1 MYIANESEKSCCT
14 CNNWSGTRV
23 LEGAGFVYSLEELQ
37 GICKGLR
44 QRFAVNEFDH
54 ALTQPNSTCA
64 SWEKWQSLA
73 IPHVNA
79 H

>member
-14 CNNWSGTRV
+14 CDKWAGTRV
-23 LEGAGFVYSLEELQ
+23 LEEAGFIYSLEELQ

-44 QRFAVNEFDH
+44 RQLAMNEFER
-54 ALTQPNSTCA
+54 ALTQPNSTCSA
-64 SWEKWQSLA
+64 WEKWHNL
-73 IPHVNA
+73 VNSRVGV